1 MIAFPSKD
9 KAPLL
14 HRVLW
19 ISTTLAVVCVAAVAG
34 SWSAKKWGNTSPP
47 PI

>member
-14 HRVLW
+14 HRGLW
-19 ISTTLAVVCVAAVAG
+19 ISATLAVVCVAAVTG
-34 SWSAKKWGNTSPP
+34 SWSAKQWGTTSPP
-47 PI
+47 I